1 EAFEAGAYAVQL
13 VEEGGGS
20 AALQYDGQK
29 TVFRKVPL
37 DAVAGKTRQ
46 MPEDFLKAEENDLA
60 EPGLA
65 YLRRLVPNKYK
76 LGKPFVWEHVNTGLV
91 QQGRRRRDNDNVDRA
106 FRQHL
111 CPRQYLAS
119 AGARR
124 RSSGRYRHGPFA
136 ACRRDRHAAWQAP
149 DRCGYPYPSRSCR
162 LAA

>member
-1 EAFEAGAYAVQL
+1 LEFRRVLFRSIPRGYIGAISATDAREAFEAGAYAVQL

-76 LGKPFVWEHVNTGLV
+76 LGKPFV
-91 QQGRRRRDNDNVDRA
+91 
-106 FRQHL
+106 
-111 CPRQYLAS
+111 
-119 AGARR
+119 
-124 RSSGRYRHGPFA
+124 
-136 ACRRDRHAAWQAP
+136 
-149 DRCGYPYPSRSCR
+149 
-162 LAA
+162 